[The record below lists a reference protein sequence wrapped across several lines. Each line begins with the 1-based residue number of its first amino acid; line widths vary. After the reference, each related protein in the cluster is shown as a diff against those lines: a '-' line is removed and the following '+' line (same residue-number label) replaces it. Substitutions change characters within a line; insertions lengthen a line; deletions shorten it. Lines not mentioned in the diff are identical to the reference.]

1 MRGKWLALAA
11 LSVWSWGTL
20 TATAAETGDGH
31 PLASIPLRSI
41 GPALTSGR
49 VADFAFHPEQNQTF
63 YVAMASG
70 GLWKTI
76 NNGTTWSPLFDAQG
90 SFALGVV
97 TLNPHDPNEVWV
109 GSGENNSQR
118 SVGFG
123 DGVYR
128 SLDGGKSWNNVGLK
142 DSAHIGAIRFHPTD
156 PNTVFVAAMGP
167 LWNAGGDRG
176 LYKTVDGGENW
187 ERILEIDEHTGVYEF
202 ALHPDDPD
210 VIVASSYQRRRH
222 VWTLINGGPGSGV
235 HKTLDGG
242 KTWRKIGG
250 GLPSGDLGKIGL
262 TAAPSQPTM
271 LYAII
276 EANAAG
282 RGTYRSTD
290 FGESWEKRSSY
301 ASGGPQYYHEL
312 VIDPNDPERVYS
324 MDTFAQLSVDG
335 GKNFNAISFKYRH
348 VDDHAMWIDPNASEH
363 FFIGGDGGIYETWD
377 TGETWRH
384 ITNLPTVQYYRASAD
399 NDLPFYNV
407 CAGTQDNHT
416 QCGPTQTRYTDGIT
430 NADWWIAQFGDG
442 FKPQSDP
449 SDPNTVYAQYQHGG
463 LVRMDRTS
471 GERTYI
477 APVAPEGQLSY
488 NWNWNTPL
496 IISPHS
502 SSRLYIGAE
511 RLLRSDDRG
520 NSWREVSPDLTRQ
533 IDRNQLEVMGRVWSV
548 DAIAKNASTSIYGA
562 LIAIA
567 ESPLEEGLLFVG
579 TDDGL
584 FHVSEDGGANWR
596 RSERFAQ
603 VPDMSLIEDVIASQH
618 DANVVYAVIDNHKRG
633 DHKPYVLKSSDR
645 GNSWRLIVNGLPERG
660 SAHTIIEDHGSAG
673 LLFVGTEF
681 GLHFSV
687 DGGANWQE
695 LTSLPTVAVRDL
707 EIQRRENDLVVAT
720 FGRGIY
726 ILDDYRPLR
735 AAAETLKSSEGTLFE
750 VRDAWRYLPDDRR
763 GWGGLGDYGNRY
775 SADNPPYGAV
785 FSYYLPESL
794 QTAAQVRRK
803 AEGELAKDGKDT
815 PYPSWDALRAEDAE
829 EAPSITFTVRDAQ
842 GNVVARLSGAT
853 GAGFHRVAWDM
864 RHAAPDPVSLSAP
877 GQLAPWQSPPQGPLA
892 VPGQYSVSMSK
903 RNLGMASELAGPV
916 SFSIKPLFA
925 GSNIATDQTA
935 VLSFQQSTAQLLRRV
950 SASTGKLDDI
960 DNRIKHLIKAVDQ
973 TSATSETHASG
984 IRGLQDRARALRVNM
999 TGDRSLSS
1007 RYERTP
1013 VALTQRAGALQGNWG
1028 SQAEVTQT
1036 DRQSFAIAQSQLTAA
1051 VAQLAAIERDLAAF
1065 EQQLERLGAPWTP
1078 GRLPNSE

>member
-1 MRGKWLALAA
+1 MRGKWLALTA
-11 LSVWSWGTL
+11 LCMCTWGAL
-20 TATAAETGDGH
+20 PASAVEKDPAH

-49 VADFAFHPEQNQTF
+49 VADFAFHPEQQQTF

-70 GLWKTI
+70 GLWKTV
-76 NNGTTWSPLFDAQG
+76 NHGTTWTPLFDAQG

-97 TLNPHDPNEVWV
+97 ELSPHDPNQVWV

-128 SLDGGKSWNNVGLK
+128 SLDGGKTWENMGLK
-142 DSAHIGAIRFHPTD
+142 DSAHIGAIRFHPTEAD
-156 PNTVFVAAMGP
+156 TVYVAATGP

-202 ALHPDDPD
+202 ALHPDDSD

-235 HKTLDGG
+235 HKTSDGG
-242 KTWRKIGG
+242 KTWRKISG
-250 GLPSGDLGKIGL
+250 GLPDGDLGKIGIS
-262 TAAPSQPTM
+262 AAPSEPTM
-271 LYAII
+271 LYAIV
-276 EANAAG
+276 EADAAG

-290 FGESWEKRSSY
+290 FGESWEKRSGY
-301 ASGGPQYYHEL
+301 AAGSPQYYQEL
-312 VIDPNDPERVYS
+312 IIDPNDAERVYS
-324 MDTFAQLSVDG
+324 MDTFTNVSEDG
-335 GKNFNAISFKYRH
+335 GKNFNPISFKYKH
-348 VDDHAMWIDPNASEH
+348 VDDHAMWIDPNTSDH
-363 FFIGGDGGIYETWD
+363 FYIGGDGGIYETWD
-377 TGETWRH
+377 RGDTWRH
-384 ITNLPTVQYYRASAD
+384 VTNLPTVQYYRASAD

-416 QCGPTQTRYTDGIT
+416 QCGPTRTRYTDGIT
-430 NADWWIAQFGDG
+430 NADWFVAQFGDG

-449 SDPNTVYAQYQHGG
+449 TDPNTIYAQYQHGG
-463 LVRMDRTS
+463 LVRMDRAS
-471 GERTYI
+471 GERTSI
-477 APVAPEGQLSY
+477 APIAPEGQLAY

-502 SSRLYIGAE
+502 SSRLYMGAE

-533 IDRNQLEVMGRVWSV
+533 LDRNQLEVMGRIWSV

-567 ESPLEEGLLFVG
+567 ESPLQEGLLFVG

-584 FHVSEDGGANWR
+584 VHVSEDGGENWR

-618 DANVVYAVIDNHKRG
+618 DADVVYAVIDNHKRG

-645 GNSWRLIVNGLPERG
+645 GRSWRLIVNGLPERG

-687 DGGANWQE
+687 DGGANWEE
-695 LTSLPTVAVRDL
+695 LSSLPTVAVRDL
-707 EIQRRENDLVVAT
+707 EIQRRESDLVVAT

-726 ILDDYRPLR
+726 ILDDYTPLR
-735 AAAETLKSSEGTLFE
+735 EAAQSLADSEATLFS

-785 FSYYLPESL
+785 FSYYLPEDL
-794 QTAAQVRRK
+794 QTAQAVRQK
-803 AEGELAKDGKDT
+803 AEKDLAKDGKDT
-815 PYPSWDALRAEDAE
+815 AYPSWDALRAEDNE
-829 EAPSITFTVRDAQ
+829 EDPSLTFTVRDAQ
-842 GNVVARLSGAT
+842 GNVVARVDGST
-853 GAGFHRVAWDM
+853 GAGFHRVAWEL
-864 RHAAPDPVSLSAP
+864 RYSAPDPVSLTPS

-892 VPGQYSVSMSK
+892 IAGEYSVSLAK
-903 RNLGMASELAGPV
+903 RQRGQSSELAGPV
-916 SFSIKPLFA
+916 SFRIKPLFA
-925 GSNIATDQTA
+925 GNNIATDQGA
-935 VLSFQQSTAQLLRRV
+935 VLAFQQSSAELLRRV
-950 SASTGKLDDI
+950 SAASGKLDEI
-960 DNRIKHLIKAVDQ
+960 DTRVSHLLKAVELTPGAGESQ
-973 TSATSETHASG
+973 ASG
-984 IRGLQDRARALRVNM
+984 IRGIRDRARALRVSM

-1013 VALTQRAGALQGNWG
+1013 VSLARRAGGLQGNWS
-1028 SQAEVTQT
+1028 SQAEVTET
-1036 DRQSFAIAQSQLTAA
+1036 DRQSYAIAESQLTGA
-1051 VAQLAAIERDLAAF
+1051 VAQLRAIERDLGAF
-1065 EQQLERLGAPWTP
+1065 EQQLEQLGAPWTP
-1078 GRLPNSE
+1078 GRLPSSH